1 MNRYGRDHRAIR
13 RRLLEGAVGTACVRC
28 GGPILPTDKVDL
40 DHRDDGPGYLGMA
53 HAACNRAAGA
63 RKGNRLR
70 GKRKRIRMEDQRM
83 GVEIS
88 VDRRHTSIVTAGR
101 SDGLLVFELIAYLNG
116 SDTAENVAAMAAARD
131 VKQVTVDPR
140 SPGATLIAPLRALG
154 LKVLEPKAT
163 DMAVAHGRFVDELR
177 AGRLK
182 YVAHPA
188 LDAAV
193 QFADSRPLAGAEA
206 IERRKV
212 EADAG
217 PLAAAE
223 LAVWTILDGPRTG
236 VAAFIDLSDFDDA
249 DDEW

>member
-1 MNRYGRDHRAIR
+1 MTRYGRAHRAIR
-13 RRLLEGAVGTACVRC
+13 RRLAADTVGTPCVRC
-28 GGPILPTDKVDL
+28 GVLIVPGDELDL
-40 DHRDDGPGYLGMA
+40 DHTDDGRGYLGMA

-63 RKGNRLR
+63 RKGNALR
-70 GKRKRIRMEDQRM
+70 GQRKRIRIMDDPRI

-88 VDRRHTSIVTAGR
+88 VDRLHTSVVAAGR
-101 SDGLLVFELIAYLNG
+101 VKAGVVFELIAYLDG
-116 SDTAENVAAMAAARD
+116 SDTAAEVVTLCSNRGVG
-131 VKQVTVDPR
+131 QVVVDPR
-140 SPGATLIAPLRALG
+140 SPASTLIAPLKAARLT
-154 LKVLEPKAT
+154 VTEPKAV

-182 YVAHPA
+182 YLPHPA

-193 QFADSRPLAGAEA
+193 QYAGSRPLAGAEA

-223 LAVWTILDGPRTG
+223 LAVWAVLDGPAGPSVYEERG
-236 VAAFIDLSDFDDA
+236 LVEL
-249 DDEW
+249 

>member
-1 MNRYGRDHRAIR
+1 MNRYGAEHRAIR
-13 RRLLEGAVGTACVRC
+13 RALLASAAGTPCVRC
-28 GGPILPTDKVDL
+28 GVPLRAGDDVDL
-40 DHRDDGPGYLGMA
+40 DHRDDGRGYLGMA

-70 GKRKRIRMEDQRM
+70 GKRKRIRMDDPRIA
-83 GVEIS
+83 VEIS
-88 VDRRHTSIVTAGR
+88 HDRLHTSIAAAGR
-101 SDGLLVFELIAYLNG
+101 SGAVVVVELIGYLAG
-116 SDTAENVAAMAAARD
+116 SDTAEQVAAMAAGRE

-140 SPGATLIAPLRALG
+140 SPAATLIAPLKGLG
-154 LKVLEPKAT
+154 LTVNEPKAV

-193 QFADSRPLAGAEA
+193 QFAGSRPLAGAEA

-223 LAVWTILDGPRTG
+223 LAVWSVLDGPKK
-236 VAAFIDLSDFDDA
+236 AAARFVDLADYSA
-249 DDEW
+249 DDDW